1 MHALREP
8 RPETSTCSARMSTH
22 PARQREKIAP
32 IFVPNLL
39 GALNF
44 PHGKK
49 KAVQPKTHEAA
60 APATPPRALVA
71 TLCPPSSGKRGP
83 PGSRSSASPGSWT
96 SSGGHRSWS
105 SSGGRTPPHLD
116 ADGFQLVLVVGRMG
130 KGRSGAKVPKKARE
144 RERDGSL

>member
-83 PGSRSSASPGSWT
+83 SRSRSSAS
-96 SSGGHRSWS
+96 SG
-105 SSGGRTPPHLD
+105 SSGGRPSPPID
-116 ADGFQLVLVVGRMG
+116 AEGFQLVVGRMG
-130 KGRSGAKVPKKARE
+130 KGRSGAKIPKKARE
-144 RERDGSL
+144 RERGGSL